1 MAEEIESRFL
11 EVYVKRTG
19 VTSSIIKSVGYDS
32 LEKRLEVEFVNGS
45 VYEYNGVPGYVY
57 SRLMTTSSVGSYFHN
72 TVKGFG
78 GVKISSE
85 ESD

>member
-1 MAEEIESRFL
+1 MRRT
-11 EVYVKRTG
+11 EV
-19 VTSSIIKSVGYDS
+19 SSSVIKSVGYDS
-32 LEKRLEVEFVNGS
+32 LEKRLEVEFVNGD
-45 VYEYNGVPGYVY
+45 VYEYNGVPGYIY
-57 SRLMTTSSVGSYFHN
+57 SRLMTTSSAGSYFHN

>member
-1 MAEEIESRFL
+1 MRRIKVS
-11 EVYVKRTG
+11 
-19 VTSSIIKSVGYDS
+19 SSIIKSVGDNS

-45 VYEYNGVPGYVY
+45 VYEYNGIPGDVY

-85 ESD
+85 EGD